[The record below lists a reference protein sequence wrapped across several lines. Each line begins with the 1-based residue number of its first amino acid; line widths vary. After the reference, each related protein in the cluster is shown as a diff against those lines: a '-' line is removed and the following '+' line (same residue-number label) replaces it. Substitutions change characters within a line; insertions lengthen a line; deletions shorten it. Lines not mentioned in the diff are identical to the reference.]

1 MNGGLILKKI
11 DKNIENC
18 IKNEKVGLN
27 IELLIGFVIDKINR
41 SGTDETIINELES
54 ILLKLLNSGF
64 NSTVQTFC
72 YFLISNFYQEFN
84 EQFFISMCPLI
95 IGGIKKMENFE
106 INMNS
111 LRNFSILNEKDI
123 MLNIQNIEN
132 ILKDKNC
139 DINYIINCFYF
150 SNFPSLLLN
159 IIKKISDDEIR
170 QYKDFLTKLFLE
182 LGKLLLFNKLQDVA
196 FLNLLQI
203 LSKLLSNFTCYDSDL
218 ENFEKLK
225 IVNST
230 LIPMAEYL
238 ISHLDEIIFLIKTF
252 DHKLLSQ
259 IILFPINLFKIYTY
273 FKDENNKHNFNKYE
287 KYFHFYMKFL
297 FQEIRNLLEPD
308 IFSEIVKALCEYQI
322 LLRNNDTNFI
332 STEIIEIISKFIT
345 FIEHFDKS
353 MWFDNNMK
361 NLSFLVNYI
370 DYDVTMEYV
379 LILLKE
385 TFHIKNNSD
394 RIITLYN
401 LFNRIVFL
409 SINYSQYFENESVIL
424 CLFKQEWFV
433 VLVNKSEIDE
443 KESKWRHDIFVCLIE
458 SIFNIKKYLLK
469 NKKIENYIN
478 IIKLCQDII
487 DVCYK
492 ILDWKDEGES
502 FKMYFLILEQTCL
515 FFNDSF
521 YNYLYKKLPD
531 YQSMKIRL
539 DDVLNEIV
547 KRFYIK
553 RWENLIF
560 ANENSKYNSLLICS
574 KYLNP
579 EQIKDINNLLEII
592 ITHLKEIKYD
602 IQNQNYIEKLL
613 LCLLFIGIRV
623 QNDTKEKIVKDLEDY
638 VSYLKKRI
646 NDGEMQIIGNI
657 ISLSENILYYLIE
670 HKDDSPIILDKRMVD
685 QLTNEFYLIVSKD
698 IDINYESKS
707 INYNTLYL
715 MNITENSFTILDSCN
730 ENNPSIYLENFQK
743 FYYYPVLEY
752 NRENCHILIND
763 KNKYITND
771 WTLITGIADVIHIY
785 YKYILNIETREIEIN
800 FKNFNTTNLVLN
812 NVIFYVFLNDNL
824 IEIDNNKFISDL
836 GYNNLISNSIINA
849 EHKIELLSPNSSYD
863 FSIKCYSKNFELNN
877 ISVEAQF
884 DMVTDQKGQFNLVSE
899 SFYIPL
905 TDYFIPDEY
914 AVFETE
920 KYEIFYSTLEYAF
933 TTKCFTNCS
942 PNDIISDISNKVT
955 LIEFKVNDISH
966 KNENDILN
974 DIIKN
979 KYKEYYENS
988 DEKNKKKK
996 NKNENNK
1003 NIYRENFKIKLS
1015 TYCIYNFWI
1024 YIFIIGDY
1032 NSMYNKAILNIDIK
1046 TNDLK
1051 GLNIIAKEKQ
1061 FFINE
1066 LISSRIKF
1074 Y

>member
-1 MNGGLILKKI
+1 MNSGLILKKV
-11 DKNIENC
+11 DKNIDNC

-27 IELLIGFVIDKINR
+27 IDQLIGFVIDKINR
-41 SGTDETIINELES
+41 SGTDEIIINELES
-54 ILLKLLNSGF
+54 ILLKLLNHGF
-64 NSTVQTFC
+64 NKTVQTFC
-72 YFLISNFYQEFN
+72 YYLISNFYQEFN

-95 IGGIKKMENFE
+95 IGGIKKMENFA
-106 INMNS
+106 ISMNS
-111 LRNFSILNEKDI
+111 LRNFPILNEKDI
-123 MLNIQNIEN
+123 ISNILNVEN
-132 ILKDKNC
+132 ILKEKNC

-170 QYKDFLTKLFLE
+170 QYKDFISKFFLE
-182 LGKLLLFNKLQDVA
+182 LGKILLINKLQDVA

-203 LSKLLSNFTCYDSDL
+203 LSKLLSNFTCYEL
-218 ENFEKLK
+218 INENFEKTKL
-225 IVNST
+225 INAS
-230 LIPMAEYL
+230 LIPLSEYL
-238 ISHLDEIIFLIKTF
+238 ISHLEEIIFLIKSF

-259 IILFPINLFKIYTY
+259 IILFPINLFKIYIY

-287 KYFHFYMKFL
+287 KYFHFYMKFI

-308 IFSEIVKALCEYQI
+308 IFSEFVKALCEYQI
-322 LLRNNDTNFI
+322 LVKNENACFL
-332 STEIIEIISKFIT
+332 STEIIEIMSKFIT
-345 FIEHFDKS
+345 FIEHIDKS

-361 NLSFLVNYI
+361 NLSFLMNYI

-385 TFHIKNNSD
+385 TCHIKNNND

-401 LFNRIVFL
+401 LFNTIVFL

-443 KESKWRHDIFVCLIE
+443 KESKWRHDIFICLIE

-487 DVCYK
+487 DVCFK

-521 YNYLYKKLPD
+521 YNFIYKELPD
-531 YQSMKIRL
+531 YQNMKIRL
-539 DDVLNEIV
+539 DDILNEIA

-553 RWENLIF
+553 KWENLIF
-560 ANENSKYNSLLICS
+560 ANENCKYNSLVILC
-574 KYLNP
+574 KYLKA
-579 EQIKDINNLLEII
+579 EQIKDFNVLWEII
-592 ITHLKEIKYD
+592 ITHLKEINYN
-602 IQNQNYIEKLL
+602 IFNQNQIEKLL
-613 LCLLFIGIRV
+613 LCLLFVGIRV
-623 QNDTKEKIVKDLEDY
+623 QKDVKEKIIKDLEDY
-638 VSYLKKRI
+638 ISYLKIRI
-646 NDGEMQIIGNI
+646 NEGSIQIIGNI

-670 HKDDSPIILDKRMVD
+670 HKEDSPIILDKKIVD

-698 IDINYESKS
+698 IDINAESKS
-707 INYNTLYL
+707 INYNTLFL
-715 MNITENSFTILDSCN
+715 MNITENSLSELDSSN
-730 ENNPSIYLENFQK
+730 EINPSIYLEYFKK
-743 FYYYPVLEY
+743 FYYYPILEY
-752 NRENCHILIND
+752 NNENCHILINQ
-763 KNKYITND
+763 KNKYINND
-771 WTLITGIADVIHIY
+771 WTLISGISDVIHIY
-785 YKYILNIETREIEIN
+785 YRYVLDIETKEIEIY
-800 FKNFNTTNLVLN
+800 FKNFNTTNIVLN
-812 NVIFYVFLNDNL
+812 NVIFYVFLNSNL
-824 IEIDNNKFISDL
+824 VEIDKNKNISDL
-836 GYNNLISNSIINA
+836 GYNHLNNFTSMNT
-849 EHKIELLSPNSSYD
+849 EHKIELFSPNSSYD
-863 FSIKCYSKNFELNN
+863 FNIKCYSKNFDLNN

-905 TDYFIPDEY
+905 TDYFIPDKY

-920 KYEIFYSTLEYAF
+920 KYEIFYSTLDYSF
-933 TTKCFTNCS
+933 TTKCYSFCS
-942 PNDIISDISNKVT
+942 PDDIISDINNKIM
-955 LIEFKVNDISH
+955 LIEYKSNEISH

-979 KYKEYYENS
+979 KYKDFYENMNNKNK
-988 DEKNKKKK
+988 EENKKK
-996 NKNENNK
+996 ENNK
-1003 NIYRENFKIKLS
+1003 NKYRENFKIKLA

-1032 NSMYNKAILNIDIK
+1032 NSMNNKAILNIDIK
-1046 TNDLK
+1046 SNDLK

-1066 LISSRIKF
+1066 LISTKIKF

>member
-1 MNGGLILKKI
+1 MNSGLILKKI
-11 DKNIENC
+11 DKNIDNC
-18 IKNEKVGLN
+18 VKNEKVSLN
-27 IELLIGFVIDKINR
+27 IEQLIGFVIDKINR

-64 NSTVQTFC
+64 NITVQTFC
-72 YFLISNFYQEFN
+72 YYIISNFYQEYN
-84 EQFFISMCPLI
+84 EQFFVSMCPYI
-95 IGGIKKMENFE
+95 IGGIKTMENFDK
-106 INMNS
+106 NMNA
-111 LRNFSILNEKDI
+111 LRNYSILNQKDI
-123 MLNIQNIEN
+123 LLNIQNVEN
-132 ILKDKNC
+132 ILKEKNC
-139 DINYIINCFYF
+139 DINYVINCFYF

-159 IIKKISDDEIR
+159 IIKKISEEEIR
-170 QYKDFLTKLFLE
+170 QYKDFLSKFFLE
-182 LGKLLLFNKLQDVA
+182 LGKLLLFNKLQDVS

-203 LSKLLSNFTCYDSDL
+203 LSKLLSNFTCYDSNL
-218 ENFEKLK
+218 ENFENTK
-225 IVNST
+225 IINST

-238 ISHLDEIIFLIKTF
+238 ISHLEEIIFLIKTF

-259 IILFPINLFKIYTY
+259 IILFPINLYKIYNY

-322 LLRNNDTNFI
+322 LVKNNDITFL
-332 STEIIEIISKFIT
+332 STEIIEIMSKFIT
-345 FIEHFDKS
+345 FIEHIDKS

-361 NLSFLVNYI
+361 NLSFLINYI

-409 SINYSQYFENESVIL
+409 SINYSEYFENESVIL

-433 VLVNKSEIDE
+433 VLVNKSEIEE
-443 KESKWRHDIFVCLIE
+443 KESKWRHDIFICLIE
-458 SIFNIKKYLLK
+458 SIFNNKKILLK
-469 NKKIENYIN
+469 NKKIENFIN

-487 DVCYK
+487 DVCFK

-539 DDVLNEIV
+539 DDVLNEIA
-547 KRFYIK
+547 KRFYIIK
-553 RWENLIF
+553 WENLIF
-560 ANENSKYNSLLICS
+560 ANENNKYNSLLILC

-579 EQIKDINNLLEII
+579 KQIKDINNLLEVI
-592 ITHLKEIKYD
+592 ITHLKEINYD
-602 IQNQNYIEKLL
+602 IHNQSQIEKLL
-613 LCLLFIGIRV
+613 LCLLFLGVRV
-623 QNDTKEKIVKDLEDY
+623 QNDLKEKIVKNLEDY
-638 VSYLKKRI
+638 ISYLKIKI
-646 NDGEMQIIGNI
+646 DDGDMQIIGNI
-657 ISLSENILYYLIE
+657 LSLSENIFYYFIE
-670 HKDDSPIILDKRMVD
+670 HKDDPPLTLDKKMVD
-685 QLTNEFYLIVSKD
+685 QLTNEFYLIISKD
-698 IDINYESKS
+698 IDINSELKE

-715 MNITENSFTILDSCN
+715 MNITENSLCVLDSCN
-730 ENNPSIYLENFQK
+730 ELNSSIYLEYFQK
-743 FYYYPVLEY
+743 YYYYPVIEY
-752 NRENCHILIND
+752 NKENCHILLN
-763 KNKYITND
+763 NKTKFITSD
-771 WTLITGIADVIHIY
+771 WILITGISDVIHIY
-785 YKYILNIETREIEIN
+785 YRYVLDIETREIEIY
-800 FKNFNTTNLVLN
+800 FKNFNTTDLVLN
-812 NVIFYVFLNDNL
+812 NLIFYVFLNDNL
-824 IEIDNNKFISDL
+824 IEIDKSKNLSNL
-836 GYNNLISNSIINA
+836 GYNNIINNTIINN
-849 EHKIELLSPNSSYD
+849 EHKIELLSPNTSYD
-863 FSIKCYSKNFELNN
+863 FNIKCYSKTFDLNN

-899 SFYIPL
+899 NFYISL
-905 TDYFIPDEY
+905 TDYFIPDQY

-920 KYEIFYSTLEYAF
+920 KYEIFYSTLDYAF
-933 TTKCFTNCS
+933 TTKCYSNCS
-942 PNDIISDISNKVT
+942 VNDIISDLSNKVT
-955 LIEFKVNDISH
+955 LIEFKANDVSC

-979 KYKEYYENS
+979 KYKEYYES
-988 DEKNKKKK
+988 KNDLDKSEK

-1003 NIYRENFKIKLS
+1003 NKLRQNFKIKIA
-1015 TYCIYNFWI
+1015 TYCIFNFWI

-1032 NSMYNKAILNIDIK
+1032 NSTYNKSILNIDIK

-1051 GLNIIAKEKQ
+1051 GLNVIAKEKQ

-1066 LISSRIKF
+1066 LISPKIKF

>member
-1 MNGGLILKKI
+1 MNSGLILKKI

-469 NKKIENYIN
+469 NKQIENYIN

-553 RWENLIF
+553 KWENLIF
-560 ANENSKYNSLLICS
+560 ANENSKYNSLLILS
-574 KYLNP
+574 KYLNQ

-613 LCLLFIGIRV
+613 LCLLFIGIRE
-623 QNDTKEKIVKDLEDY
+623 QNDIKEKIVKDLEDY

-657 ISLSENILYYLIE
+657 ISLSESILYYLIE
-670 HKDDSPIILDKRMVD
+670 HKDDSPIILDKRTVD

-707 INYNTLYL
+707 LNYNTLYL
-715 MNITENSFTILDSCN
+715 MNITENSFSVLDSCN
-730 ENNPSIYLENFQK
+730 ENNPSIYLEYFQK
-743 FYYYPVLEY
+743 FYFYPVLEY
-752 NRENCHILIND
+752 NRENCHVLINN

-785 YKYILNIETREIEIN
+785 YKYILNIETRELEIN

-812 NVIFYVFLNDNL
+812 NVIFYVFLNNNL

-836 GYNNLISNSIINA
+836 GYNNIISNSIINN

-966 KNENDILN
+966 KNENDILS
-974 DIIKN
+974 DIIKD
-979 KYKEYYENS
+979 KYKEYYEDS
-988 DEKNKKKK
+988 DEKNKKEK

>member
-1 MNGGLILKKI
+1 MNSGLILKKI

-18 IKNEKVGLN
+18 LKNEKVSLN
-27 IELLIGFVIDKINR
+27 IEQLIGFVIDKINR
-41 SGTDETIINELES
+41 SGTDEIIINELES
-54 ILLKLLNSGF
+54 ILLKLLNNGF
-64 NSTVQTFC
+64 NKIVQTFC
-72 YFLISNFYQEFN
+72 FYLISNFYQEFN

-111 LRNFSILNEKDI
+111 LRNYPILNQKDI
-123 MLNIQNIEN
+123 ISNIQNIEN
-132 ILKDKNC
+132 ILKEKNC

-159 IIKKISDDEIR
+159 IIKKISDDDIR
-170 QYKDFLTKLFLE
+170 QYKDFLSKFFLE
-182 LGKLLLFNKLQDVA
+182 LAKILLINKLQDVA

-203 LSKLLSNFTCYDSDL
+203 ISKLLTNFTCYEIDI
-218 ENFEKLK
+218 ENFEKTKL
-225 IVNST
+225 INSS

-238 ISHLDEIIFLIKTF
+238 ITHLEEIIFLIKSF

-259 IILFPINLFKIYTY
+259 IISFPINLYKIYIY
-273 FKDENNKHNFNKYE
+273 YKDENNHQNFNKYE

-308 IFSEIVKALCEYQI
+308 IFSEIVKTLCEYQI
-322 LLRNNDTNFI
+322 LVKNNNSCFL
-332 STEIIEIISKFIT
+332 STEIIEIMSKFIT

-361 NLSFLVNYI
+361 NLSFLMNYI

-409 SINYSQYFENESVIL
+409 SINYSQYFEEESVIL

-433 VLVNKSEIDE
+433 VLVNKSEIEE
-443 KESKWRHDIFVCLIE
+443 KESKWRHDIFICLIE
-458 SIFNIKKYLLK
+458 SIFNIKQYLLK
-469 NKKIENYIN
+469 NKKIENFIN

-487 DVCYK
+487 DVCFK

-521 YNYLYKKLPD
+521 YNYLYKKIPD
-531 YQSMKIRL
+531 CQSMKIRL
-539 DDVLNEIV
+539 DGILNEMS

-553 RWENLIF
+553 KWENLIF
-560 ANENSKYNSLLICS
+560 ANENCKYNSLLILC

-579 EQIKDINNLLEII
+579 EHIKDINILLEII
-592 ITHLKEIKYD
+592 MAHLKEINYD
-602 IQNQNYIEKLL
+602 IQNQNQIEKLL
-613 LCLLFIGIRV
+613 LCLLFVGIRV
-623 QNDTKEKIVKDLEDY
+623 QKDIKENIIKNLEDY
-638 VSYLKKRI
+638 VAYLKIKI
-646 NDGEMQIIGNI
+646 NEGGFQIIGNI
-657 ISLSENILYYLIE
+657 ISLSENILFYLIE
-670 HKDDSPIILDKRMVD
+670 HKEDSPVTLDKKMVD

-698 IDINYESKS
+698 IDINSESKS
-707 INYNTLYL
+707 VNYNTLFL
-715 MNITENSFTILDSCN
+715 MNITENSFSVLELCN
-730 ENNPSIYLENFQK
+730 EINPSLYLENFQK

-752 NRENCHILIND
+752 SNDNCHILIDN
-763 KNKYITND
+763 KNKYINSD
-771 WTLITGIADVIHIY
+771 WTLISGISDVIHIY
-785 YKYILNIETREIEIN
+785 YRYVLDIQTREIEIY

-812 NVIFYVFLNDNL
+812 NVVFYVFLNDNL
-824 IEIDNNKFISDL
+824 TEIDKNKNISDL
-836 GYNNLISNSIINA
+836 GYSNLVNNSSVNT
-849 EHKIELLSPNSSYD
+849 EHRIEFLSPNSSYD
-863 FSIKCYSKNFELNN
+863 FDIKCYSKIFDLNN

-899 SFYIPL
+899 TFYIPL
-905 TDYFIPDEY
+905 TDYFIQDKY
-914 AVFETE
+914 ASFETE
-920 KYEIFYSTLEYAF
+920 KYEIFYSILEYSF
-933 TTKCFTNCS
+933 TTKCYSNCS
-942 PNDIISDISNKVT
+942 PDEIIKDVNDKLT
-955 LIEFKVNDISH
+955 LIEYKANDISH
-966 KNENDILN
+966 KSENDILY

-979 KYKEYYENS
+979 KYKEFYEIQN
-988 DEKNKKKK
+988 DTNKDDKTKK
-996 NKNENNK
+996 ENNRNK
-1003 NIYRENFKIKLS
+1003 HRENFKIKLA

-1024 YIFIIGDY
+1024 YFFIIGDY
-1032 NSMYNKAILNIDIK
+1032 NSIYNKAILNIDIK
-1046 TNDLK
+1046 SNDLK

-1066 LISSRIKF
+1066 LISSKIKF

>member
-159 IIKKISDDEIR
+159 IINKISDDDIR

-531 YQSMKIRL
+531 YKSMKIRL

-553 RWENLIF
+553 KWENLIF

-623 QNDTKEKIVKDLEDY
+623 QNDVKEKIVKDLEDY
-638 VSYLKKRI
+638 VSYLKKKI

-670 HKDDSPIILDKRMVD
+670 HKDDSPIILDKRKVD

-715 MNITENSFTILDSCN
+715 MNITENSFTVLDSCN

-752 NRENCHILIND
+752 NRENCHILLND
-763 KNKYITND
+763 KNKYIAND

-812 NVIFYVFLNDNL
+812 NVIFYIFLNNNL

-836 GYNNLISNSIINA
+836 GYNNIINNSLINN

-988 DEKNKKKK
+988 DEKNKKEK